1 MEELI
6 KDLKEQLEKDK
17 NITIGAKISL
27 AKELFFLE
35 EAYNNR
41 RREENERGT
50 WATFICPN
58 LK

>member
-1 MEELI
+1 MNQLI

-17 NITIGAKISL
+17 NITLESKVNL

-50 WATFICPN
+50 WATFIY
-58 LK
+58 LS